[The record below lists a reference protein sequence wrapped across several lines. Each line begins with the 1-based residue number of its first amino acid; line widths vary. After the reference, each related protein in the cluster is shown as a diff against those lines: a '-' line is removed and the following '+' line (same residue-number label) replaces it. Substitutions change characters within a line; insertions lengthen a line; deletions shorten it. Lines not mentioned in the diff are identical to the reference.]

1 MELFFHLIKNQ
12 YLCTRFKKKSIKK
25 RFKYINY
32 IMTKAEIVLEI
43 AANTGIAR
51 KDVSTV
57 VEAMMETIKNHMIA
71 KENVFLRGFGSFV
84 VKHRAEKT
92 ARNISKNTTIMIAAH
107 DFPTF
112 KPAKSFADKMK

>member
-1 MELFFHLIKNQ
+1 
-12 YLCTRFKKKSIKK
+12 
-25 RFKYINY
+25 
-32 IMTKAEIVLEI
+32 MTKAEIVLEI

-92 ARNISKNTTIMIAAH
+92 ARNISKNTTIMIASLQRASL
-107 DFPTF
+107 TR
-112 KPAKSFADKMK
+112 